1 MPVSQTYSA
10 ENKENSEISTAII
23 SIHVKIKDRI
33 YLLVLNVNVLWTT
46 IHENINFS
54 TSVLLS
60 LTMV

>member
-1 MPVSQTYSA
+1 MSVHISINAPMPVSQTYSA

-46 IHENINFS
+46 IHEN
-54 TSVLLS
+54 T
-60 LTMV
+60 TT